1 MGWIPGQ
8 VTKIPHAVH
17 HGQKKKKKRPCCRP
31 CGLPVAD
38 PVTMEEMSR
47 SHCRKT
53 NIVVIVGKYS
63 PHSTSSGH
71 SASHP
76 FHLQNILKPSP
87 KTTMS
92 QPIMPLAQVIS
103 VRSRGV
109 WIPQVQQFR
118 LHFSSLNTR
127 KFTWAPTQSIYNWLG
142 HNVDTAI
149 QKGRKQEAHSNCR
162 SVSHPQ
168 HRLGTGGQF
177 LMRVQLCCFV
187 LWHLALLSGSWF
199 CPVSHHTFAI
209 RMAWVGSWVVFST
222 SSLSVVVERSKGRL
236 SFHSVSVTFN
246 PSWYN
251 SF

>member
-1 MGWIPGQ
+1 
-8 VTKIPHAVH
+8 
-17 HGQKKKKKRPCCRP
+17 
-31 CGLPVAD
+31 
-38 PVTMEEMSR
+38 MEEMSR

-53 NIVVIVGKYS
+53 NIVVVIVGKYS

-118 LHFSSLNTR
+118 LRFSSLNTR
-127 KFTWAPTQSIYNWLG
+127 KFTWAPTQSIHNWLG
-142 HNVDTAI
+142 HNVDTAV
-149 QKGRKQEAHSNCR
+149 QEGRKQEAHSNCR

-187 LWHLALLSGSWF
+187 LWHLALLLGSWF
-199 CPVSHHTFAI
+199 CPVSHHTFACYKN
-209 RMAWVGSWVVFST
+209 GLSWQL
-222 SSLSVVVERSKGRL
+222 SSFLNQLPVCSGWEVQRSPFISFCFCRFQSKLVQFFLKLCELSGFQK
-236 SFHSVSVTFN
+236 
-246 PSWYN
+246 YN
-251 SF
+251 LLH

>member
-1 MGWIPGQ
+1 
-8 VTKIPHAVH
+8 
-17 HGQKKKKKRPCCRP
+17 
-31 CGLPVAD
+31 
-38 PVTMEEMSR
+38 MSR

-53 NIVVIVGKYS
+53 NIVAVSVGRYS

-87 KTTMS
+87 KTTMP

-118 LHFSSLNTR
+118 LYFSSLNTR

-142 HNVDTAI
+142 HNVDTTVR
-149 QKGRKQEAHSNCR
+149 KGRKQEAHSNCR
-162 SVSHPQ
+162 SVSRPQ

-177 LMRVQLCCFV
+177 LMRVQLRCFV

-199 CPVSHHTFAI
+199 CPVSHHAFAV

-222 SSLSVVVERSKGRL
+222 SSLPVVVERSKGCL

-251 SF
+251 TF